1 MKINFAQQTDESIR
15 QLTVSVLFL
24 DSDDNLICHDEK
36 LLDREK
42 KLLQEEGK
50 GTSVYKTAQTEPQF
64 WYVAGKKNDETAIRK
79 AVAFFY
85 KTAKKHFYENAVLD
99 FSQSDSG
106 IKDCRI
112 AEIVCDAIFTLDY
125 KYVLFKQDKSVQ
137 LKNAVIKLNDFS
149 DKDAESIIDKNS
161 VIAKGI
167 NLVRDMVNAPANI
180 MTIDTFE
187 ETAVN
192 VCAECGLTVTVLDKK
207 ILTEKGMN
215 LLLAVGQA
223 GIQPPKMLKIVY
235 QGNPGGKMSFVVGK
249 GIVFDSGGMNL
260 KPGNSLNDMKMDMA
274 GAATALGIVTTAANL
289 KLNCNITA
297 LLPLAENAIGSK
309 SMHTGDVIVGY
320 KKKSVEI
327 NNTDAE
333 GRLILADALAYAD
346 EQKPELIID
355 IATLTGAALIALGSK
370 ITAGFF
376 TDETVKNKMLAAA
389 KETGEG
395 LWELPLVDD
404 YREYLKS
411 KIADISNISTPPREA
426 GTITA
431 ALFLQS
437 FVENAEW
444 VHLDIAGP
452 AFIDSDWNE
461 YPAGATGAM
470 LKTVI
475 RYFETR

>member
-1 MKINFAQQTDESIR
+1 MKINFTQHPDNNVY
-15 QLTVSVLFL
+15 QLTISVLFL
-24 DSDDNLICHDEK
+24 DSDNNLICNDK
-36 LLDREK
+36 NLLDREK
-42 KLLQEEGK
+42 ELLQREGK
-50 GTSVYKTAQTEPQF
+50 EASIFTASQSEPQF
-64 WYVAGKKNDETAIRK
+64 WYVAGEKNDETAVRK
-79 AVAFFY
+79 AAAFFY
-85 KTAKKHFYENAVLD
+85 RTAKKQFCENAVLD
-99 FSQSDSG
+99 FTKSDSG
-106 IKDCRI
+106 IEDCRI
-112 AEIVCDAIFTLDY
+112 AEIVSDAIFMSDY
-125 KYVLFKQDKSVQ
+125 KYDFFKQDKSVQ
-137 LKNAVIKLNDFS
+137 LENIAIKLSNFS
-149 DKDAESIIDKNS
+149 DKDAESIIKKNS
-161 VIAKGI
+161 VIAKGV

-180 MTIDTFE
+180 MTIDKFE

-192 VCAECGLTVTVLDKK
+192 ACAKCGLTVNILDKK

-223 GIQPPKMLKIVY
+223 GIQPPRMLEIVY
-235 QGNPGGKMSFVVGK
+235 SGNPDGKMNFVVGK

-289 KLNCNITA
+289 KLRCNITA

-309 SMHTGDVIVGY
+309 AMHTGDVIVGY

-355 IATLTGAALIALGSK
+355 MATLTGAALIALGSK

-376 TDETVKNKMLAAA
+376 TDEDVKNKMLAAA

-395 LWELPLVDD
+395 LWELPLADD
-404 YREYLKS
+404 YRGYLKS

-437 FVENAEW
+437 FVENAKW

-452 AFIDSDWNE
+452 AFIDNDWNA

>member
-1 MKINFAQQTDESIR
+1 MMKISFTNECR
-15 QLTVSVLFL
+15 KYELTITVLFL
-24 DSDDNLICHDEK
+24 DSDDKLICNDSTALSEDEK
-36 LLDREK
+36 TILEK
-42 KLLQEEGK
+42 AGAGGSRPLKNGELG
-50 GTSVYKTAQTEPQF
+50 
-64 WYVAGKKNDETAIRK
+64 YVAGKAGDENAIRK
-79 AVAFFY
+79 AAAFLY
-85 KTAKKHFYENAVLD
+85 KTAKNYSYNVVNIN
-99 FSQSDSG
+99 FSASNSN
-106 IKDCRI
+106 IKNNRL
-112 AEIVCDAIFTLDY
+112 AEIFSDALFMSDY
-125 KYVLFKQDKSVQ
+125 KYDLFKKDESIALEEV
-137 LKNAVIKLNDFS
+137 VIHLDIS
-149 DKDAESIIDKNS
+149 DKDAENILQKNA
-161 VIAKGI
+161 VITKGV

-180 MTIDTFE
+180 MTIDKFE
-187 ETAVN
+187 ETAKN
-192 VCAECGLTVTVLDKK
+192 ACNECGLTVNVLDKK
-207 ILTEKGMN
+207 TLTEKGMN

-223 GIQPPKMLKIVY
+223 GIQEPRMLEIVY
-235 QGNPGGKMSFVVGK
+235 RGNPDEKINFIVGK

-274 GAATALGIVTTAANL
+274 GAATALGIITTAANL
-289 KLNCNITA
+289 KLSCNITA
-297 LLPLAENAIGSK
+297 LLPLAENAVDCK

-355 IATLTGAALIALGSK
+355 LATLTGAALIALGSK

-376 TDETVKNKMLAAA
+376 TDEAVKNKMLKSAQA
-389 KETGEG
+389 TGEG
-395 LWELPLVDD
+395 LWELPLADE
-404 YREYLKS
+404 YRSYLKS
-411 KIADISNISTPPREA
+411 NIADLSNISSPPREA

-437 FVENAEW
+437 FVENAKW

-452 AFIDSDWNE
+452 AFLDSDWNA

-475 RYFETR
+475 RYFETK

>member
-1 MKINFAQQTDESIR
+1 MKINFISQSDDCAN

-24 DSDDNLICHDEK
+24 DSENNVICDKETLSDEERD
-36 LLDREK
+36 LLRK
-42 KLLQEEGK
+42 KGK
-50 GTSVYKTAQTEPQF
+50 GTSIYKAGQSVAQF
-64 WYVAGKKNDETAIRK
+64 WYVAGKKNDKNAIRK
-79 AVAFFY
+79 AAAFFY
-85 KTAKKHFYENAVLD
+85 KTAKKHFKESAVLD
-99 FSQSDSG
+99 FSQSDCGLDDS
-106 IKDCRI
+106 RI
-112 AEIVCDAIFTLDY
+112 AEIVSDAIFMSDY
-125 KYVLFKQDKSVQ
+125 KYSFFKQDKSTRLESV
-137 LKNAVIKLNDFS
+137 AIKLNNFS
-149 DKDAESIIDKNS
+149 DKDGKSIINKNS
-161 VIAKGI
+161 IIAKGV

-180 MTIDTFE
+180 MTIDKFE

-192 VCAECGLTVTVLDKK
+192 ACAECGLAVNVLDKK
-207 ILTEKGMN
+207 TLTEKGMN

-223 GIQPPKMLKIVY
+223 GIQPPRMLEIVY
-235 QGNPGGKMSFVVGK
+235 RGNPDKKMNFVVGK

-260 KPGNSLNDMKMDMA
+260 KPGNSLNDMKTDMA

-289 KLNCNITA
+289 KLDCNITA

-309 SMHTGDVIVGY
+309 AMHTGDVIVGY
-320 KKKSVEI
+320 KRKSVEI

-333 GRLILADALAYAD
+333 GRLILADALSYAD

-355 IATLTGAALIALGSK
+355 MATLTGAALIALGSK

-376 TDETVKNKMLAAA
+376 TDKDVRNKMFNAAE
-389 KETGEG
+389 ETGEN

-404 YREYLKS
+404 YRGYLES

-437 FVENAEW
+437 FVENAKW

-452 AFIDSDWNE
+452 AFIDNDWNA

-475 RYFETR
+475 RYFEVT

>member
-1 MKINFAQQTDESIR
+1 MDI
-15 QLTVSVLFL
+15 
-24 DSDDNLICHDEK
+24 
-36 LLDREK
+36 
-42 KLLQEEGK
+42 
-50 GTSVYKTAQTEPQF
+50 
-64 WYVAGKKNDETAIRK
+64 
-79 AVAFFY
+79 
-85 KTAKKHFYENAVLD
+85 
-99 FSQSDSG
+99 
-106 IKDCRI
+106 
-112 AEIVCDAIFTLDY
+112 
-125 KYVLFKQDKSVQ
+125 
-137 LKNAVIKLNDFS
+137 S
-149 DKDAESIIDKNS
+149 DKDAENILQKNA
-161 VIAKGI
+161 VITKGV

-180 MTIDTFE
+180 MTIDKFE
-187 ETAVN
+187 ETAKN
-192 VCAECGLTVTVLDKK
+192 ACNECGLTVNVLDKK
-207 ILTEKGMN
+207 TLTEKGMN

-223 GIQPPKMLKIVY
+223 GIQEPRMLEIVY
-235 QGNPGGKMSFVVGK
+235 RGNPDEKINFIVGK

-274 GAATALGIVTTAANL
+274 GAATALGIITTAANL
-289 KLNCNITA
+289 KLSCNITA
-297 LLPLAENAIGSK
+297 LLPLAENAVDCK

-355 IATLTGAALIALGSK
+355 LATLTGAALIALGSK

-376 TDETVKNKMLAAA
+376 TDEAVKNKMLKSAQA
-389 KETGEG
+389 TGEG
-395 LWELPLVDD
+395 LWELPLADE
-404 YREYLKS
+404 YRSYLKS
-411 KIADISNISTPPREA
+411 NIADLSNISSPPREA

-437 FVENAEW
+437 FVENAKW

-452 AFIDSDWNE
+452 AFLDSDWNA

-475 RYFETR
+475 RYFETK

>member
-1 MKINFAQQTDESIR
+1 MKINFIQQSDNNIW

-24 DSDDNLICHDEK
+24 DSENNLICDKEI
-36 LLDREK
+36 LSDREK
-42 KLLQEEGK
+42 ELLQKEGK
-50 GTSVYKTAQTEPQF
+50 ETSLYKVGQTALQF
-64 WYVAGKKNDETAIRK
+64 WYVAGNKNDETAVRK

-85 KTAKKHFYENAVLD
+85 KTAKKHFCENAVLD

-106 IKDCRI
+106 IEDCRI
-112 AEIVCDAIFTLDY
+112 AEIVSDAVFMSDY
-125 KYVLFKQDKSVQ
+125 KYDFFKQDKSVQ
-137 LKNAVIKLNDFS
+137 LENIAVKLKNFS
-149 DKDAESIIDKNS
+149 DKDAESIINKNS
-161 VIAKGI
+161 VIAKGV

-180 MTIDTFE
+180 MTIDKFE

-192 VCAECGLTVTVLDKK
+192 ACSECGLTVNVLDKK

-223 GIQPPKMLKIVY
+223 GIQPPRMLEIVY
-235 QGNPGGKMSFVVGK
+235 CGNPDKKMNFVIGK

-260 KPGNSLNDMKMDMA
+260 KPGSSLNDMKTDMA

-289 KLNCNITA
+289 KLDCNITA

-309 SMHTGDVIVGY
+309 AMHTGDVIVGY

-355 IATLTGAALIALGSK
+355 MATLTGAALIALGSK

-376 TDETVKNKMLAAA
+376 TDENVKKKMLDAA
-389 KETGEG
+389 KDVGEG

-404 YREYLKS
+404 YRGYLKS

-437 FVENAEW
+437 FVENAKW

-452 AFIDSDWNE
+452 AFIDNDWNA